1 MNNIERFKSG
11 DKRLQVVVKDMSDK
25 QKILV
30 QKGFFSL
37 HWWWNGNPL
46 CGFMFLNEEIY
57 SNTLRGNSIE
67 NINSL
72 LRNSSRYNK
81 DGNYPT
87 TSFTELMILANM
99 ESLPEVVPFLDEN
112 ELKKYNIK
120 QEGNMK
126 SNEFTKDMLKD
137 GMFVLLRNQDNEFS
151 KGYHVVLKEG
161 FIDQGGFLPKD
172 DYTDNLIF
180 EKDADFDVVEVLTSE
195 KVTSLDENSL
205 EEELTSIW
213 KRPFPEEEQRLS
225 EKAALQEDIEAV
237 KERLKSME
245 SKLESM

>member
-11 DKRLQVVVKDMSDK
+11 DKRLQVVVKDMSDE

-30 QKGFFSL
+30 QKGFDKLGWKFHS
-37 HWWWNGNPL
+37 GV
-46 CGFMFLNEEIY
+46 G
-57 SNTLRGNSIE
+57 
-67 NINSL
+67 SL
-72 LRNSSRYNK
+72 LGRENLTYTNCFKDSVEM
-81 DGNYPT
+81 DGNLYRSVCDIKESFPT

-99 ESLPEVVPFLDEN
+99 ESLPDVIPYLNKD

-120 QEGNMK
+120 QEIDME

-137 GMFVLLRNQDNEFS
+137 GMFVLMRDQEDEHS
-151 KGYHVVLKEG
+151 KGYSIVLGKG
-161 FIDQGGFLPKD
+161 FINEEGYVSIDYYD
-172 DYTDNLIF
+172 DDLLYRGD
-180 EKDADFDVVEVLTSE
+180 ESFDVVEVFTSE
-195 KVTSLDENSL
+195 KLTWWK
-205 EEELTSIW
+205 EESFNKQLTSIW
-213 KRPFPEEEQRLS
+213 KRQSPEEEQRLS